1 MPSSRRTFL
10 RGAAGAIALAG
21 VATRRA
27 EAAGAGGKPARTEQ
41 NAKGL
46 TICNVRRGASV
57 SLGVKTSKGVLDV
70 AAAGKGRKGLPATT
84 DDVIRGVGVAGLRE
98 LVADAEAG
106 KRSAILPE
114 SEVRFGPA
122 VTRPEKILM
131 MGLNYR
137 KHIAEVKAPTP
148 TSPTFFNKFN
158 NALLGHGGTIPLPTK
173 VSKKFD
179 YETELVVVLGKRAQ
193 DVSPADALSYVFGYA
208 TGNDFSAR
216 DLQNK
221 TTQWMLG
228 KTCDGFGVLGPWIVS
243 ADLVGDPQNLKIQC
257 WVNGQQVQSSNTSDM
272 IYSCADLVS
281 YASQHMTLEPGD
293 IIYTGTP
300 EGVINGKPPE
310 QQSWLKPGDK
320 VVSEIEKTGRLAFDL
335 GVRSAGS
342 AGAGG

>member
-1 MPSSRRTFL
+1 MASSRRTFL
-10 RGAAGAIALAG
+10 KSAAGAIALAG
-21 VATRRA
+21 VARQA
-27 EAAGAGGKPARTEQ
+27 EAAEGGAKSARPEQ

-46 TICNVRRGASV
+46 TICNLKRNGGV

-70 AAAGKGRKGLPATT
+70 AAAAKGRKGLPATT
-84 DDVIRGVGVAGLRE
+84 DDVIRGTGIAALRE
-98 LVADAEAG
+98 LVAEAEAG
-106 KRSAILPE
+106 KKTALVPE
-114 SEVRFGPA
+114 ADVRFGPA

-158 NALLGHGGTIPLPTK
+158 NSLLGHGGTIPLPTK
-173 VSKKFD
+173 VATKFD

-193 DVSPADALSYVFGYA
+193 DVSPADALSHVFGYA

-228 KTCDGFGVLGPWIVS
+228 KTCDGFGVLGPWIVT
-243 ADLVGDPQNLKIQC
+243 ADLVGDPQNLRIQC
-257 WVNGQQVQSSNTSDM
+257 WVNGNQVQSSNTSDM

-300 EGVINGKPPE
+300 EGVVNGKPPD
-310 QQSWLKPGDK
+310 QQHWLKAGDK
-320 VVSEIEKTGRLAFDL
+320 VVSEIEKTGKLAFDL

-342 AGAGG
+342 AGSGS